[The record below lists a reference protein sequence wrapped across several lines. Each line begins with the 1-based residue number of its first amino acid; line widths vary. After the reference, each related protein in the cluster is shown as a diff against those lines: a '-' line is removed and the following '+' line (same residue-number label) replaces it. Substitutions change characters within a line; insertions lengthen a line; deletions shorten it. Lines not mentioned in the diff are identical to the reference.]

1 MAGRQWLWEP
11 EVAAHTGICSQ
22 EAERGQGFS
31 PGLLINAG
39 AGSEGGAF
47 LPQPSLETASQTRPR
62 VCSR

>member
-1 MAGRQWLWEP
+1 M
-11 EVAAHTGICSQ
+11 AAHTGICSQ